1 MIKEAISN
9 SNFWLGLCVAGL
21 AFMMLYPTIEFNT
34 NCPDAASDPDGNEL
48 CYILKDTLWQ
58 MVFYLSLGLD
68 GDGGA
73 FSESLDEKHGRNM
86 IPLMTLMI
94 IILFYQKSKRTAI
107 VKPRPIKQ

>member
-1 MIKEAISN
+1 MKSDY
-9 SNFWLGLCVAGL
+9 FLGTVVILFAFVAV
-21 AFMMLYPTIEFNT
+21 YPSVEFNT
-34 NCPDAASDPDGNEL
+34 NCPDAASDPDGNES
-48 CYILKDTLWQ
+48 CFILKDTLWQ
-58 MVFYLSLGLD
+58 LVFYLSLGLD

>member
-1 MIKEAISN
+1 MKKSDCLLAVTLSMLVFVMI
-9 SNFWLGLCVAGL
+9 
-21 AFMMLYPTIEFNT
+21 YPTMEFNT
-34 NCPDAASDPDGNEL
+34 NCPDAASDPDGNES
-48 CYILKDTLWQ
+48 CFILKDTLWQ

-94 IILFYQKSKRTAI
+94 IVLFYQKSKRTAI
-107 VKPRPIKQ
+107 VRPIKQ